1 MKNMA
6 TEFMDD
12 IITDIDAKPPRI
24 KIILKWVIRASVV
37 LIAASFVFGQ
47 VKMSELNRLDNIEVK
62 LSENFDE
69 ASKLRIDMRE
79 NFNTVRKSIDNVN
92 IRIDKVYDDGVT
104 LFNQYQQYNE
114 KQFELIIDYGYEN
127 KELLKKMITINNSK
141 QRMDIET
148 QIIRSK
154 LEGSRQITNNGY
166 INKLFVVNNN
176 DTIHHIIGAT
186 LEYIE
191 NIDIVRYTVNSIEK
205 NIQNEKL
212 YDIIYENRQ

>member
-1 MKNMA
+1 
-6 TEFMDD
+6 
-12 IITDIDAKPPRI
+12 
-24 KIILKWVIRASVV
+24 
-37 LIAASFVFGQ
+37 
-47 VKMSELNRLDNIEVK
+47 
-62 LSENFDE
+62 
-69 ASKLRIDMRE
+69 MRE

-104 LFNQYQQYNE
+104 LFNQYQQHNE